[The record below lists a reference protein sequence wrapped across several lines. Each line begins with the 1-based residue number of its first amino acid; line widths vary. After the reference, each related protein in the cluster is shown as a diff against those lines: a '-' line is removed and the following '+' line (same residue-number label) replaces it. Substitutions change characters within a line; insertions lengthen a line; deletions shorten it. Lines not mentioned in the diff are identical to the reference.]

1 MTQRGWFSDCQLT
14 NVNLMLESVDSVAP
28 VIIAG
33 AVTWSPAPLM
43 LSPAQVPRGQVRQNQ
58 FIILRSSQLVHNY
71 SCNCNLMLYHE
82 RICTVIKQWQN
93 YQVSIQ
99 LDTIEDIKIKV
110 SWFLLKISLFQNLPL
125 SSVKCLLLNGPSFI
139 LLQSIFLVQRTK
151 NISKFVGGGPQ
162 SASSAKCGFLWGV
175 DRAEAN
181 D

>member
-43 LSPAQVPRGQVRQNQ
+43 LSPAQVPRGQVRLNQ

-99 LDTIEDIKIKV
+99 LDIIEDIKIYLI
-110 SWFLLKISLFQNLPL
+110 LLTISLFQNPPL

-151 NISKFVGGGPQ
+151 NISKFVSGGPQ